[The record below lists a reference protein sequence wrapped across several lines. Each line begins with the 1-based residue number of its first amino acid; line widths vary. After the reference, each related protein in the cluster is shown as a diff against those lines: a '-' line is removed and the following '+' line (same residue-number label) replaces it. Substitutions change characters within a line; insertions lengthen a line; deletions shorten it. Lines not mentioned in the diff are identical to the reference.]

1 MCKTI
6 YLSDIEKITLRLE
19 VSSRGG
25 GIEIKLDPFGYKGG
39 KMTAYQ
45 NYLGGGM
52 LGRVCSDCN
61 VRDWKEDSQLV
72 EISEELKRRYHFLT
86 NPDDDEWES
95 MSYEQN
101 QKLQC
106 SAY

>member
-1 MCKTI
+1 MNFK
-6 YLSDIEKITLRLE
+6 KITLRLE

-25 GIEIKLDPFGYKGG
+25 GIEIALDSFGYEGG

-61 VRDWKEDSQLV
+61 IRNWREDDNLV
-72 EISEELKRRYHFLT
+72 SIAEKLRMHYHGLT
-86 NPDDDEWES
+86 SDQS
-95 MSYEQN
+95 ISYEQN
-101 QKLQC
+101 QNMSA